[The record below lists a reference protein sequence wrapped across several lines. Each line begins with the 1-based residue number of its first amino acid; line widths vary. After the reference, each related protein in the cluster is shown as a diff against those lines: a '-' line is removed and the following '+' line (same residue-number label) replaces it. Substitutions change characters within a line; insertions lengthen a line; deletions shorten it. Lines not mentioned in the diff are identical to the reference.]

1 MEAIV
6 PPVGHGVANGSVVE
20 PHHVGDL
27 PPAMLTHPW
36 TTVELAH
43 DILDTAICVGGRTLV
58 VRVKLEAAHHSHV
71 TVIPG
76 QHVGDGHLVETPT
89 LVCDTVQVRSS
100 LCVVVVNESE
110 RIEAVQKAPT
120 LSEVDEV
127 SQSLAVGL
135 PQHIGQLPTILEL
148 LHPADVRV
156 VRAFDWLASVVND
169 LDIHNKY
176 SKVDMQDKV

>member
-20 PHHVGDL
+20 PDHVGDL
-27 PPAMLTHPW
+27 PPAMLTHPR
-36 TTVELAH
+36 TSVKLAY
-43 DILDTAICVGGRTLV
+43 DILDTAIRIGGRSLV

-71 TVIPG
+71 TVVPG

-89 LVCDTVQVRSS
+89 LVGDTVQGRRS
-100 LCVVVVNESE
+100 LRVVVVNESE
-110 RIEAVQKAPT
+110 RIKAVQKAPT

-127 SQSLAVGL
+127 GQSLTVTL
-135 PQHIGQLPTILEL
+135 PQHVGQLSTVLEL

-156 VRAFDWLASVVND
+156 VRALNWLASIVND
-169 LDIHNKY
+169 LDIHNEY
-176 SKVDMQDKV
+176 SKVDELCF